1 MNLPTP
7 SSACSLTDNSKQ
19 TLALTLTAGKRTY
32 SLDLTKASDRKHLS
46 SLIQDADVIMQAFR
60 LGSLERKGFGL
71 EDIIEMSKKRN
82 KGAVYLDLN
91 CYGPDGYY
99 AERPGFQQ
107 IADAATGCSYVCGK
121 SLGFK
126 EGTGVLPSLPIA
138 DMLSGAVAVLDV
150 MLALRDRAKHGGS
163 YHAFAALVAV
173 DALQLTEEVGLY
185 SPETVGKIQDKYEFG
200 PMTPDLMVEE
210 LLYVLAEA
218 WGKKSDILR
227 RQGYMV
233 NFPETPFGKNHAVL
247 SPVVKYGND
256 DCSPRWMSGPV
267 PYCYSESEGW
277 ADVLM

>member
-1 MNLPTP
+1 
-7 SSACSLTDNSKQ
+7 
-19 TLALTLTAGKRTY
+19 
-32 SLDLTKASDRKHLS
+32 
-46 SLIQDADVIMQAFR
+46 MQAFR

-82 KGAVYLDLN
+82 KGIVYLDLN

-121 SLGFK
+121 SLGFE

-138 DMLSGAVAVLDV
+138 DMLSGAVAVLDI

-173 DALQLTEEVGLY
+173 DALQLAEEVGLY
-185 SPETVGKIQDKYEFG
+185 SPETVGRIQDKYEFG
-200 PMTPDLMVEE
+200 LMTPDLMVEE

-218 WGKKSDILR
+218 WGKNSDLLR
-227 RQGYMV
+227 RPGYMV
-233 NFPETPFGKNHAVL
+233 NFPETPFGRNHAIL
-247 SPVVKYGND
+247 SPIVGYGNEE
-256 DCSPRWMSGPV
+256 CSPGWRSGPV

-277 ADVLM
+277 AE

>member
-1 MNLPTP
+1 
-7 SSACSLTDNSKQ
+7 
-19 TLALTLTAGKRTY
+19 
-32 SLDLTKASDRKHLS
+32 
-46 SLIQDADVIMQAFR
+46 MQAFR

-71 EDIIEMSKKRN
+71 EDIVEMSKKRN

-121 SLGFK
+121 SLGFE

-138 DMLSGAVAVLDV
+138 DMLSGAVAVLDI

-163 YHAFAALVAV
+163 YHAFSALVSV

-185 SPETVGKIQDKYEFG
+185 SPETVSKIQSKFKFG

-218 WGKKSDILR
+218 WGKTGDILR
-227 RQGYMV
+227 RPGYMTT
-233 NFPETPFGKNHAVL
+233 FPETPFGKNHSIL
-247 SPVVKYGND
+247 SPIVKYSND
-256 DCSPRWMSGPV
+256 ECSPRWSHGPV
-267 PYCYSESEGW
+267 PYCYSPSERW
-277 ADVLM
+277 AE